1 MPARSSASPR
11 PLDEYVSLMDAFA
24 GGRIPVDVFE
34 RRYLDLFQSD
44 QTMREEFIFRTIED
58 VFFAVDE
65 YCGDPDLRDEYDI
78 DEEQLRERV
87 RTALRVLA
95 DLRTAV

>member
-1 MPARSSASPR
+1 MEAFSS
-11 PLDEYVSLMDAFA
+11 
-24 GGRIPVDVFE
+24 GRKPVETFE
-34 RRYLDLFQSD
+34 RQYLDLFKSD
-44 QTMREEFIFRTIED
+44 SAFRTSAIFNAVED

-87 RTALRVLA
+87 RAALRVLA
-95 DLRTAV
+95 DLKAAV